1 MITHGIR
8 SPEPQSEQQQGELMS
23 VSVSVP
29 TILRPVTKGEKTV
42 TADGST
48 LAEVITDLDSR
59 YSGLGDRLVK
69 NGSLHRFVNI
79 YVNDEDVRFTGGL
92 ETAVA
97 QGDEVTILPAVAG
110 GDNSAT
116 VAEGATSI
124 RG

>member
-1 MITHGIR
+1 MR
-8 SPEPQSEQQQGELMS
+8 

-42 TADGST
+42 RAEGTT

-69 NGSLHRFVNI
+69 NGALHRFVNI

-92 ETAVA
+92 ETTVA
-97 QGDEVTILPAVAG
+97 EGDEVTILPAVAG
-110 GDNSAT
+110 GSPTAR
-116 VAEGATSI
+116 SS
-124 RG
+124 R

>member
-1 MITHGIR
+1 
-8 SPEPQSEQQQGELMS
+8 MS

-92 ETAVA
+92 ETALA

-116 VAEGATSI
+116 VAGGATSI